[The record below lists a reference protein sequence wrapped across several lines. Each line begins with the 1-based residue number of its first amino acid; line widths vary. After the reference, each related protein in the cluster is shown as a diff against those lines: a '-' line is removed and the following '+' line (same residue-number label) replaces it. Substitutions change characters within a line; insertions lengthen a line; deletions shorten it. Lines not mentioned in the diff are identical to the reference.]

1 MRRIANRRFAFAR
14 LLLALPFLAL
24 PVLPAAA
31 DEAGSFDRI
40 KIGAGKALF
49 EAECR
54 RCHATDASDPSYGPL
69 LEGVVGRRAGTFEG
83 YPYSEALKAAGFVWT
98 EGALKAWMENNDG
111 FVPGTKMRHVGIEDA
126 TVQDFILAYLTS
138 ISG

>member
-1 MRRIANRRFAFAR
+1 MRRFF
-14 LLLALPFLAL
+14 
-24 PVLPAAA
+24 VLPIALSAALLTFPALA
-31 DEAGSFDRI
+31 DEAGVFVKI
-40 KIGAGKALF
+40 KTQAGQALF

-69 LEGVVGRRAGTFEG
+69 LEDVVGRKAGTFDG

-98 EGALKAWMENNDG
+98 PGALRAWMEDNDG
-111 FVPGTKMRHVGIEDA
+111 LVPGTKMRHVGIEDP
-126 TVQDFILAYLTS
+126 TVQDFILTYLRS

>member
-1 MRRIANRRFAFAR
+1 MLRFIAHP
-14 LLLALPFLAL
+14 LAVAL
-24 PVLPAAA
+24 TILSLSPMPATA
-31 DEAGSFDRI
+31 DEAGSFGQI

-54 RCHATDASDPSYGPL
+54 RCHATDASDPSYGPP
-69 LEGVVGRRAGTFEG
+69 LEGVFGRRAGTFAG
-83 YPYSEALKAAGFVWT
+83 YPYSEALKTAGFVWT
-98 EGALKAWMENNDG
+98 AGALKAWMADNDG

-126 TVQDFILAYLTS
+126 TVQDFILEYLKS